1 MTQNELYYDCVKF
14 WGRMGV
20 KKEDNLIALAMYDV
34 MNAFKEKTFE
44 QFRTPTYIDK
54 GKELIKELQNIKYDN
69 NRGIDGWLNNYEF

>member
-14 WGRMGV
+14 WERMGV
-20 KKEDNLIALAMYDV
+20 KKEDNMIALSMCDV

-54 GKELIKELQNIKYDN
+54 GRELIKELQNTKYDN
-69 NRGIDGWLNNYEF
+69 NRGMDGWLNNYEF